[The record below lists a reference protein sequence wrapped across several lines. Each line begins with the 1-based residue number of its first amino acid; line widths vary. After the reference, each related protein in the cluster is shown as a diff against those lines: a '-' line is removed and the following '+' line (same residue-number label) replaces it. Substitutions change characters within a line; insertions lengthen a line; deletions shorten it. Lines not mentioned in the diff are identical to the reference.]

1 MRFLSSRAT
10 WCHGLGD
17 RMTRQPARRVQ
28 KNPSASSSIDERR
41 RAPWLQNAYSEP
53 VWMVADTGDPTRTA
67 KIDFRFRLADGR
79 LLVDAG
85 RLCATVKEYAWWLR
99 DSRYSR
105 IDDAFTHATMVRNLM
120 NLAHAL
126 SIRNINSF
134 AHLQPFDLEQ
144 LVEECRYGTDAVLHA
159 SERVEAY
166 LQGLAVANAASP
178 APFGGL
184 PQYVVP
190 SSGVRQMNVH
200 SERVMTACHL
210 PSSASTL
217 PRVAALIARAA
228 KANGLGSRRHPR
240 ELGPLLNV
248 TVQSMQRWLDP
259 LEQLYAMRRRFEAE
273 AISFKPFPRGAARV
287 AAVKGVG
294 TSRTPTPPPMLALH
308 LLEHAARWIFDHG
321 RTLTT
326 RSSDRSDILRVA
338 TACWI
343 VIAAFTA
350 RRDKEIDDLR
360 DDCLR
365 GDEESG
371 WWLNVYIEKTLQ
383 RKEWIPVPSL
393 VARAVEVMRDI
404 STTARNKT
412 GTNNLFQW
420 LRPDD
425 DTTRLDV
432 SQYLDEFATAV
443 QVPLHHPRGGPAV
456 AWHWHPHQFR
466 RFFAVLYFYR
476 FEGAT
481 IEALSHHLRHFSLE
495 MTKRYVTQDPEVA
508 MLWTDVEWGY
518 MGYVARS
525 IVAGERSVS
534 GSAGERLKKIA
545 QRLVDM
551 FRRNLHIA
559 SPERVGASLAL
570 IMQRNGLV
578 LTPKPWVTCSCP
590 RTRDAA
596 ITAACRRQEPEA
608 DAVGPD
614 FAWAGPSVCSFCPH
628 AMTEGTRQSFV
639 NAEVFHLEAASASK
653 LRGGTLFGV
662 LEEARM
668 VELQQ
673 VRDTRY
679 ANASRI
685 DRPALGEE
693 EK

>member
-1 MRFLSSRAT
+1 
-10 WCHGLGD
+10 
-17 RMTRQPARRVQ
+17 MTRQPARGSQ
-28 KNPSASSSIDERR
+28 NIPSTSSSIDERR
-41 RAPWLQNAYSEP
+41 RAAWLKNVYSEP
-53 VWMVADTGDPTRTA
+53 VWTVADTRDPTRTA
-67 KIDFRFRLADGR
+67 TIDFRYKLADGR
-79 LLVDAG
+79 LLMEANQ
-85 RLCATVKEYAWWLR
+85 LYATVKEYAWWLR
-99 DSRYSR
+99 DSRFSR
-105 IDDAFTHATMVRNLM
+105 IDDAFTHKIMVANLL
-120 NLAHAL
+120 NITHAL
-126 SIRNINSF
+126 TIRSIWSF
-134 AHLQPFDLEQ
+134 AHLQPYDVEQ
-144 LVEECRYGTDAVLHA
+144 LVEECRYGADAVLHA

-166 LQGLAVANAASP
+166 LQRLAAANAVSP

-184 PQYVVP
+184 PQYVNP
-190 SSGVRQMNVH
+190 SSGKRQAIVH
-200 SERVMTACHL
+200 SLRVVAACHL
-210 PSSASTL
+210 PSGARRL
-217 PRVAALIARAA
+217 PLVAALIARAA
-228 KANGLGSRRHPR
+228 KANGMRTRDRPY
-240 ELGPLLNV
+240 ELVPLPNV
-248 TVQSMQRWLDP
+248 TVQAMQRWLDP
-259 LEQLYAMRRRFEAE
+259 LEQLHAMRRRIEAE

-294 TSRTPTPPPMLALH
+294 AARTQTPPPMLSLY
-308 LLEHAARWIFDHG
+308 LLEHSARWIFDNG
-321 RTLTT
+321 QMLTT
-326 RSSDRSDILRVA
+326 HPEDRSDVLRMA

-350 RRDKEIDDLR
+350 RRDEEIDDLR

-383 RKEWIPVPSL
+383 RKEWMPIPSL
-393 VARAVEVMRDI
+393 VARAIESMMAI
-404 STTARNKT
+404 SAAARSKN
-412 GTNNLFQW
+412 GTDHLFQW
-420 LRPDD
+420 LRPDGE
-425 DTTRLDV
+425 TTRLDV
-432 SQYLDEFATAV
+432 GRYLDEFAVAV
-443 QVPLHHPRGGPAV
+443 QVPLHQPRGGPAV

-508 MLWTDVEWGY
+508 ALWTDVEWGY

-534 GSAGERLKKIA
+534 GSAGERLKKTA

-551 FRRNLHIA
+551 FRRKLHIA

-570 IMQRNGLV
+570 IMQRKGLV

-614 FAWAGPSVCSFCPH
+614 FARAGPSVCSFCPH
-628 AMTEGTRQSFV
+628 AMTEGTRQPFV
-639 NAEVFHLEAASASK
+639 DAEVFHLEAASASK
-653 LRGGTLFGV
+653 LRGGTLFGA

-679 ANASRI
+679 VNASRV
-685 DRPALGEE
+685 DRPALDEE
-693 EK
+693 EKR